1 MVASRRVLAFG
12 RRPFPLLAG
21 TLVAAFLTASGV
33 APSVAGAAQ
42 ATAPPPSQEGKPV
55 FATGTATVV
64 LDVVVRDKKGRP
76 VPDIQ
81 AGELEVYEEGAKQAI
96 DSFKR
101 IETELPVV
109 EGVAPQPA
117 VRPDG
122 SRQLNLVTFVF
133 DQLGETGRRL
143 AQKAAE
149 SFLEKGLRP
158 NTFVAV
164 FRVDNRLS
172 MVLAFTNDRA
182 KLKEAIA
189 RSTSGTFVGVTDEK
203 AALEQAVAELE
214 RTASLGTAD
223 GQAAAGQGG
232 AFAARAQAQ
241 ALSNM
246 LRLANTLQRQ
256 QMGGTSL
263 YPLLALAKGQ
273 QTLAGRK
280 TLIYVSER
288 LDVPPSLEQVYRSVI
303 SEANR
308 ANVSVYAI
316 DARGLD
322 AERALGATRDALDDA
337 RRVSQDTMESM
348 GAGAVSKDE
357 VKLSET
363 AEGALRAN
371 TQQTMQDLA
380 ESTGGFLISNTNS
393 FRPGSE
399 RIAAD
404 IAAYYQITYVPPP
417 SPFDG
422 RFRKIEVRV
431 SRKDVVVQ
439 TRSGYFALPPG
450 EASAVLPYEV
460 PLLGALSVASPPH
473 DFAMRVGVLRFGV
486 VPGGLDHKI
495 VVEVPISGLK
505 MTTDAATARY
515 RLHLSLVALVKGEG
529 GAIVERYSEDYPFE
543 GPAERAEGLKL
554 GNVLFKRRLPL
565 PAGRYTLEVAGQDRE
580 TGQTS
585 VSRTPIVVPASTEA
599 VRISSVSLIRKLD
612 QVPPGQQSDD
622 PLDYQSMRIIP
633 NLDAPISLAAN
644 PKLWLFFAAYPAKGA
659 PDTPKMTLEF
669 QRDGQPI
676 GRAAVPLPAADPDG
690 VVRYVGQFPTTRFTP
705 GTYEARI
712 VLAQAGASCEERAS
726 FTIVP

>member
-1 MVASRRVLAFG
+1 MIAPHGLPPLRRLFSLPAGVLVTA
-12 RRPFPLLAG
+12 LA
-21 TLVAAFLTASGV
+21 AV
-33 APSVAGAAQ
+33 APSVAGPAQ
-42 ATAPPPSQEGKPV
+42 APTPSSPQREKPV
-55 FATGTATVV
+55 FATGTATVT

-76 VPDIQ
+76 VPDLQ
-81 AGELEVYEEGAKQAI
+81 PGELEVYEEGVKQAI

-101 IETELPVV
+101 IETEAVLV
-109 EGVAPQPA
+109 EGAAPGPA
-117 VRPDG
+117 ARPDAT
-122 SRQLNLVTFVF
+122 RQLNLVTFVF

-172 MVLAFTNDRA
+172 LVQSFTNDRA

-189 RSTSGTFVGVTDEK
+189 RSTSGTFIGVTDEK
-203 AALEQAVAELE
+203 VALDQAVAELE
-214 RTASLGTAD
+214 RTASLGAAQ
-223 GQAAAGQGG
+223 GQGAAGQGG
-232 AFAARAQAQ
+232 GFAARAQAQ

-280 TLIYVSER
+280 TLLYISEK
-288 LDVPPSLEQVYRSVI
+288 LDVPPALEQVYRSVI

-322 AERALGATRDALDDA
+322 TERALGATRDALEDA

-348 GAGAVSKDE
+348 GSGAVSKDE
-357 VKLSET
+357 VKLAET
-363 AEGALRAN
+363 AESALRADA
-371 TQQTMQDLA
+371 QQTMQDLS
-380 ESTGGFLISNTNS
+380 ESTGGFLISNTNN

-404 IAAYYQITYVPPP
+404 IASYYQLTYVPPP

-431 SRKDVVVQ
+431 ARKDVVLQ

-450 EASAVLPYEV
+450 ESSAVLPYEV
-460 PLLGALSVASPPH
+460 PLLGALSVPDPPR
-473 DFAMRVGVLRFGV
+473 DFAMRVGALRFGV
-486 VPGGLDHKI
+486 LPGGLDHKL
-495 VVEVPISGLK
+495 VVEVPIASLK
-505 MTTDAATARY
+505 MSTDAVTARY
-515 RLHLSLVALVKGEG
+515 SLHFSLVVVLKGESG
-529 GAIVERYSEDYPFE
+529 VIVERYSEDYPFE
-543 GPAERAEGLKL
+543 GPIERAEALKL
-554 GNVLFKRRLPL
+554 GNILFKRRLAL
-565 PAGRYTLEVAGQDRE
+565 PAGHYTLEVAGQDRE
-580 TGQTS
+580 TGKTS
-585 VSRTPIVVPASTEA
+585 VSRTPVVVPPPTEA
-599 VRISSVSLIRKLD
+599 VRISSVSFIRRLD
-612 QVPPGQQSDD
+612 QAPPGQTSDD
-622 PLDYQSMRIIP
+622 PLDYQAMRIIP

-659 PDTPKMTLEF
+659 ADTPKMTLEF

-690 VVRYVGQFPTTRFTP
+690 VIRYVGQFPTTKFTP
-705 GTYEARI
+705 GTYQAKV
-712 VLAQAGASCEERAS
+712 VLAQAGASCEDHAS